1 MKIMLY
7 RNYCL
12 PAPPT
17 DYLTTLLVV
26 FFFGLSLV
34 SLAQEPPESPPIVS
48 ALGAAPATTTSAV
61 AAATQDAAPEDG
73 RYRIGP
79 GDVLEIRVYNRPQ
92 LSLEAA
98 RVDGRGLIRM
108 PLIEDDIQAACRTEH
123 ELARAIGALYLQY
136 QRNPQVFVHVKEYN
150 SQPVA
155 VIGAVDKPGRFQLQR
170 RVRLLELISL
180 VGGPTDKAGQRV
192 QVTHSPNSFT
202 CAMEGK
208 VIKGSDKI
216 DPSLNS
222 SADDY
227 DIYTLQDT
235 LQGDAPSNPYVRP
248 GDVITIPEAEEAYVV
263 GNVFKPSPISLKMT
277 TTVTQAVAMAGGL
290 LPDSNVNRVRI
301 IRRVPGASIKSER
314 FVNLKAINQRQ
325 AEDVTLL
332 PGDIIEVSTLSG
344 KKFLRTMLSSF
355 GPAMANL
362 PFLIIR

>member
-1 MKIMLY
+1 MKIRLC
-7 RNYCL
+7 RNYWL
-12 PAPPT
+12 PPQRAS
-17 DYLTTLLVV
+17 YLSALLAVLLA
-26 FFFGLSLV
+26 GLSQA
-34 SLAQEPPESPPIVS
+34 SLAQEPPPDQPVPS
-48 ALGAAPATTTSAV
+48 APSSANNAG
-61 AAATQDAAPEDG
+61 AAATQDATREDG

-108 PLIEDDIQAACRTEH
+108 PLIEDDIEAACRTEH
-123 ELARAIGALYLQY
+123 ELARAVAALYRQY

-202 CAMEGK
+202 CATEGE
-208 VIKGSDKI
+208 VIKGNAELDQRV
-216 DPSLNS
+216 NS

-235 LQGDAPSNPYVRP
+235 LQGDSQSNPYVRP

-263 GNVFKPSPISLKMT
+263 GNVFKPSSISLKTT
-277 TTVTQAVAMAGGL
+277 TTVTQAIAMAGGL
-290 LPDSNVNRVRI
+290 LPDSNANRVRI
-301 IRRVPGASIKSER
+301 IRQVPGASIKSER
-314 FVNLKAINQRQ
+314 FINLKAINQRQ

-332 PGDIIEVSTLSG
+332 PGDIIEVPTLSG
-344 KKFLRTMLSSF
+344 KKFLRAMLSSF
-355 GPAMANL
+355 GPALANL

>member
-1 MKIMLY
+1 MLC
-7 RNYCL
+7 RNQ
-12 PAPPT
+12 
-17 DYLTTLLVV
+17 YLHIKAISYWIVAGLLLLASS
-26 FFFGLSLV
+26 GQA
-34 SLAQEPPESPPIVS
+34 SLAQEPPTDPLVPASP
-48 ALGAAPATTTSAV
+48 ALKKE
-61 AAATQDAAPEDG
+61 AATPTGAGATEDDG

-92 LSLEAA
+92 LSLEAT

-123 ELARAIGALYLQY
+123 ELARAIATLYLEY

-180 VGGPTDKAGQRV
+180 VGGPTDKAGQQV
-192 QVTHSPNSFT
+192 QITHSPNSLT
-202 CAMEGK
+202 CDREGNLVK
-208 VIKGSDKI
+208 SDPEMNRGI
-216 DPSLNS
+216 NTN
-222 SADDY
+222 ADEY

-235 LQGDAPSNPYVRP
+235 LQGDLQSNPFIRP
-248 GDVITIPEAEEAYVV
+248 GDVVTIPEAEEAYVV

-277 TTVTQAVAMAGGL
+277 TTVTQAIAMAGGV

-301 IRRVPGASIKSER
+301 IRQVPGASIKSER
-314 FVNLKAINQRQ
+314 FISLKAINQHQ
-325 AEDVTLL
+325 AEDLTLL
-332 PGDIIEVSTLSG
+332 PGDIIEVQTLSG
-344 KKFLRTMLSSF
+344 RKFLRTMLSSL